1 MGVYVAASSY
11 SYYSNLLRDGSM
23 CFLPILSLACLLL
36 LLAFFYYDLG
46 KYFIEK
52 RSTCV
57 FLFLKTERD
66 IWRCKVC
73 IKIMSLIY
81 IVVILS
87 LNFMFLFL
95 STAVQEV
102 PNTEL
107 KHCEDVFNLTG
118 DTSHKLLH
126 QVAMEQNLHCIDINI
141 TDGLLSVVLVIIF
154 LVLMIALN
162 ANLMLKCTD
171 KNTKNCS
178 ASVVFRLSVA
188 IVYMFIGMVTPK
200 VLYII
205 AYNFNFHDNDFGH
218 RLFYFSIFDF
228 VTISFVMPIIILA
241 LLNGVLKRL
250 MYNGFLGIY
259 VA

>member
-1 MGVYVAASSY
+1 MGVYVTASSY

-36 LLAFFYYDLG
+36 ILAFFYYDLG

-52 RSTCV
+52 RSTSV
-57 FLFLKTERD
+57 FFLKTERD

-81 IVVILS
+81 IVVVLS

-102 PNTEL
+102 PDTEL
-107 KHCEDVFNLTG
+107 KHCEDIFNLTG

-154 LVLMIALN
+154 SVLMIALN
-162 ANLMLKCTD
+162 ANLMLKCIPD
-171 KNTKNCS
+171 KNCS
-178 ASVVFRLSVA
+178 ASVAFRLSVVM
-188 IVYMFIGMVTPK
+188 VYMFIGMVAPK

-205 AYNFNFHDNDFGH
+205 YYNFNFHDDDFGH

-228 VTISFVMPIIILA
+228 VTISFVMPIL
-241 LLNGVLKRL
+241 
-250 MYNGFLGIY
+250 FLQF
-259 VA
+259 

>member
-1 MGVYVAASSY
+1 MGVYVTASSY

-52 RSTCV
+52 GSTCV
-57 FLFLKTERD
+57 FFLKTKRD

-102 PNTEL
+102 PDTEL
-107 KHCEDVFNLTG
+107 KHCEDIFNLTG

-154 LVLMIALN
+154 SVLMIALN
-162 ANLMLKCTD
+162 ANLMLKCIPD

-178 ASVVFRLSVA
+178 ASVVFRLSIV
-188 IVYMFIGMVTPK
+188 IVYMFTGMVAPK
-200 VLYII
+200 VLFIV
-205 AYNFNFHDNDFGH
+205 AYNFNFHDDFGH

-228 VTISFVMPIIILA
+228 VTISFVMPIL
-241 LLNGVLKRL
+241 
-250 MYNGFLGIY
+250 FLQF
-259 VA
+259 